1 MPVLAPDS
9 RAVLLDQLRPPVD
22 YALEHA
28 VGTTFTLDLGSALI
42 PPLAFAAGAL
52 ATTKNPMAILASI
65 RQASERIDLFC
76 QAGCIVVPQQASDL
90 MAFLEPM
97 VHAVRPPR
105 PGYLFHPKVWF
116 LKYRNENDVK
126 FRLLIQS
133 RNLTPDACWD
143 AVVSIDGNSGTRP
156 QASNRPLVE
165 LLRSLPGLATTP
177 IPANRSN
184 RILEF
189 AEDIRRVSWELPPDA
204 TEMAFH
210 MWGLTGPQPDVDFKG
225 SRHLVVSPFVTDEGL
240 DLVAPSAR
248 DLTLVSRVESLEE
261 LAPESLK
268 RTRRRTILDPNADLN
283 LVDADDEQQRQSS
296 LLSGLHAKLYAVERA
311 NQAHLFLGSANAT
324 EAAFGGNVEILV
336 EFVGRWKTFGVNAL
350 LGPDGLGPL
359 LQDYDPPGGRESPA
373 TDDAQRALD
382 EFVRRVAALP
392 WKITVEA
399 GAAGDYELTATTSS
413 MPALPEGYWGN
424 LELLTRPA
432 YGCDLA
438 GVDPFVYSE
447 VELADVSAFLVLR
460 ITSPQGLAGGAVIP
474 AMLLGDPAARFD
486 EILARQLDTPDKFLQ
501 FLRMLLSLNDPS
513 TPGWM
518 LGEGDGGGSFG
529 SSAGGILE
537 SILRAMAVNPLALDD
552 LDALILNLQRDPE
565 RRHVLPV
572 GLAELWPTIRAARDI
587 LTAAAL

>member
-1 MPVLAPDS
+1 MLAPDS
-9 RAVLLDQLRPPVD
+9 RAVLLDQLRPPTD
-22 YALEHA
+22 YELEHA
-28 VGTTFTLDLGSALI
+28 VGTTFTLDLASALI

-97 VHAVRPPR
+97 LHTVRAPR

-143 AVVSIDGNSGTRP
+143 AVVSVDGNSGPRP

-165 LLRSLPGLATTP
+165 LLRSLPGLVTTT
-177 IPANRSN
+177 IASDRSN
-184 RILEF
+184 RILQF
-189 AEDIRRVSWELPPDA
+189 AEEIRRVSWELPPDA

-210 MWGLTGPQPDVDFKG
+210 VWGLAGPQPAVDFKG
-225 SRHLVVSPFVTDEGL
+225 NRHLVLAPFVTDEGL

-261 LAPESLK
+261 LTPETLK
-268 RTRRRTILDPNADLN
+268 HTSRRTILDPNADLN
-283 LVDADDEQQRQSS
+283 LLDPDDEQQRQSS

-311 NQAHLFLGSANAT
+311 NQAHLFLGSANAA

-336 EFVGRWKTFGVNAL
+336 EFVGRWKTFGINAL

-373 TDDAQRALD
+373 IDDAQRRLD
-382 EFVRRVAALP
+382 EFVRSIAALP
-392 WKITVEA
+392 WQIAVEA
-399 GAAGDYELTATTSS
+399 SAASNYNLTARTEAI
-413 MPALPEGYWGN
+413 PELPDGYWGN
-424 LELLTRPA
+424 LELLTRPG

-438 GVDPFVYSE
+438 GPDPFLYSE

-460 ITSPQGLAGGAVIP
+460 MTSPEGLTGGAVIP
-474 AMLLGDPAARFD
+474 ATLLGDPAGRLD

-501 FLRMLLSLNDPS
+501 FLGTLLSLNDPS
-513 TPGWM
+513 ASGWV

-529 SSAGGILE
+529 ASSGGILE

-572 GLAELWPTIRAARDI
+572 GLAELWPTVRAARDI
-587 LTAAAL
+587 LTAAL